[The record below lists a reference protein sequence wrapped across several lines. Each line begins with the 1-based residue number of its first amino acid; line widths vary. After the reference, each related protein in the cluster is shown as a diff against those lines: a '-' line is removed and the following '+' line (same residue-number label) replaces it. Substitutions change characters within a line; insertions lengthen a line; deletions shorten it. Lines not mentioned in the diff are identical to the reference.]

1 MEEWKDIPGYE
12 GLYQISSLGRIK
24 SLYYGKERILKTNLN
39 SRGYVRIPLHKNNQK
54 KSYFVHR
61 LVATAFI
68 ENKLNKEVVNH
79 LDCNPLNNR
88 VDNLEWCTQKENMEY
103 MSYLG
108 RSDKTKEWIN
118 KIQKSNS
125 KYYKPVVQKDFNGK
139 IIKIFPRLN
148 AVSEDG
154 FRPGD
159 VCRCCKNIRHI
170 AGGYKWEYL
179 NL

>member
-1 MEEWKDIPGYE
+1 MIEEWKDTEYIGYKV
-12 GLYQISSLGRIK
+12 SNLGRIK
-24 SLYYGKERILKTNLN
+24 NEQGKILKTQI
-39 SRGYVRIPLHKNNQK
+39 RKGYCDVGLHIEGQRQPKIVK
-54 KSYFVHR
+54 VHR
-61 LVATAFI
+61 LVAKAFI
-68 ENKLNKEVVNH
+68 PNPNNYPLVNHKDENKQ
-79 LDCNPLNNR
+79 NNR